1 MIETRTKEIFDF
13 LTSDYKFHSSEEI
26 GNRLELSSKTVQ
38 KEILILNSYIEG
50 KGAIVESET
59 GKGYQFVIN
68 DKKKFKNFLKHDWF
82 RYAYF
87 HQENP
92 SKDFRIENILK
103 LLLFSNSYIKQ
114 QELADMFYVSL
125 SLINKDIKKVRK
137 LLKDYNIELISK
149 PYYGMKIKGN
159 EKDIRLAI
167 RNEIGED
174 PSIFGGDSKEEL
186 FKEIQTI
193 INEIEFPDS
202 FYMPYA
208 NFKNLVIHIYISILR
223 IKEGKYINLPEDLS
237 KRAISRDEFD
247 IANKVVDEL
256 SRKLYIEFP
265 KDEILY
271 LTMHL
276 ISKNAV
282 TNYEKVSQEISELA
296 QLMIDEIYKVTKYDF
311 RSNID
316 LFFALSLHIGPLIE
330 RLRYGLTMK
339 NPILED
345 IKKNQIAFMLAT
357 IATNPISK
365 IYKKKVSDDEIGY
378 IALHIASAMERNFL
392 EKRDILVVCGSGN
405 ASAQIMKTQIER
417 RYKEEINSIT
427 LTDVSKLDLYN
438 LDKFDFIVSSIEI
451 KEKTRTPIVYVD
463 VIFKQK
469 DFDLIEDAIN
479 IDGMAEINNIFIN
492 SIFVRDIDIKDR
504 NEALD
509 KLSEIAS
516 RKTNLSKEEIR
527 DQYEKREKM
536 AFTAYGKVAIPH
548 ILKQVEKESFAIILI
563 PKESIKWNDEDVSL
577 IYSLF
582 VKKDIGDMNAY
593 YEKLGDYLNND
604 ELIYESIK
612 SNNKIEFMN
621 IFLGGK
627 NNEWWKI
634 VWVSLSNH
642 SSRWRIEKLI

>member
-26 GNRLELSSKTVQ
+26 GNHLELSSKTVQ
-38 KEILILNSYIEG
+38 KEILILNSYIRG
-50 KGAIVESET
+50 KGAIVESEP

-174 PSIFGGDSKEEL
+174 PSIFGGDNKEYL
-186 FKEIQTI
+186 FKQIQAI
-193 INEIEFPDS
+193 INDIDFPDS

-256 SRKLYIEFP
+256 SKKLDIEFP

-451 KEKTRTPIVYVD
+451 KGKTRTPIVYVD

-504 NEALD
+504 SEALD

-516 RKTNLSKEEIR
+516 EKINLSKDEIR
-527 DQYEKREKM
+527 NQYEKREKM
-536 AFTAYGKVAIPH
+536 AFTDYGKVAIPH
-548 ILKQVEKESFAIILI
+548 ILEQVETESFAIILI
-563 PKESIKWNDEDVSL
+563 PKKAIKWNDEDVNI

-627 NNEWWKI
+627 NNE
-634 VWVSLSNH
+634 
-642 SSRWRIEKLI
+642 

>member
-13 LTSDYKFHSSEEI
+13 LTSDYKYHSSEEI
-26 GNRLELSSKTVQ
+26 GNHLELSSKTVQ

-50 KGAIVESET
+50 KGAIVESEP

-174 PSIFGGDSKEEL
+174 PSIFGGDNKEYL
-186 FKEIQTI
+186 FKQIQAI
-193 INEIEFPDS
+193 INDIDFPDS

-223 IKEGKYINLPEDLS
+223 INEGKYINLPEDLS

-417 RYKEEINSIT
+417 KYKEEINNVT
-427 LTDVSKLDLYN
+427 LTDVSKLGLYN

-492 SIFVRDIDIKDR
+492 SVFIRDIDIKDR
-504 NEALD
+504 NQALD
-509 KLSEIAS
+509 ILSEIAS
-516 RKTNLSKEEIR
+516 KKINLSIDEIK
-527 DQYEKREKM
+527 DQYEKRENL

-548 ILKQVEKESFAIILI
+548 ILEQVETESFAIILI
-563 PKESIKWNDEDVSL
+563 PKKGIKWNDEDVNI

-604 ELIYESIK
+604 ELIEESIK

-627 NNEWWKI
+627 NNG
-634 VWVSLSNH
+634 
-642 SSRWRIEKLI
+642 

>member
-38 KEILILNSYIEG
+38 KEILILNSYIRG
-50 KGAIVESET
+50 KGAIVESEPR
-59 GKGYQFVIN
+59 KGYQFVIN

-137 LLKDYNIELISK
+137 LLKEYNIELISK

-174 PSIFGGDSKEEL
+174 PSIFGGDNKEYL
-186 FKEIQTI
+186 FKQIQAI
-193 INEIEFPDS
+193 INDIDFPDS

-223 IKEGKYINLPEDLS
+223 IREGKYINLPEDLS

-365 IYKKKVSDDEIGY
+365 IYKNKVSDDEIGY

-417 RYKEEINSIT
+417 KYKEEINNVT
-427 LTDVSKLDLYN
+427 LTDVSKLGLYN

-504 NEALD
+504 SEALD

-516 RKTNLSKEEIR
+516 EKINLSKDEIR
-527 DQYEKREKM
+527 YQYEKREKM

-548 ILKQVEKESFAIILI
+548 ILEQVEAESFAIILI
-563 PKESIKWNDEDVSL
+563 PKKGIKWNDEDVNI

>member
-1 MIETRTKEIFDF
+1 MKGGKMIETRTKEVFDF
-13 LTSDYKFHSSEEI
+13 LTSDYKYHSSEEI
-26 GNRLELSSKTVQ
+26 GNHLELSSKTVQ
-38 KEILILNSYIEG
+38 KEILILNSFIEG
-50 KGAIVESET
+50 KGAIVESEP
-59 GKGYQFVIN
+59 GKGYQFVII

-137 LLKDYNIELISK
+137 LLKEYNIDLISK
-149 PYYGMKIKGN
+149 PYYGMKIKGD

-186 FKEIQTI
+186 FKEIQAI

-237 KRAISRDEFD
+237 KRAISRDEFN
-247 IANKVVDEL
+247 IASQVVDEL
-256 SRKLYIEFP
+256 SKNLDIEFP

-296 QLMIDEIYKVTKYDF
+296 QIMIDEIYKVTKYDF

-378 IALHIASAMERNFL
+378 IALHIASAMECNCL

-451 KEKTRTPIVYVD
+451 KEKNSHTDCLCRC
-463 VIFKQK
+463 
-469 DFDLIEDAIN
+469 N
-479 IDGMAEINNIFIN
+479 I
-492 SIFVRDIDIKDR
+492 
-504 NEALD
+504 
-509 KLSEIAS
+509 
-516 RKTNLSKEEIR
+516 
-527 DQYEKREKM
+527 
-536 AFTAYGKVAIPH
+536 
-548 ILKQVEKESFAIILI
+548 
-563 PKESIKWNDEDVSL
+563 
-577 IYSLF
+577 
-582 VKKDIGDMNAY
+582 
-593 YEKLGDYLNND
+593 
-604 ELIYESIK
+604 
-612 SNNKIEFMN
+612 
-621 IFLGGK
+621 
-627 NNEWWKI
+627 
-634 VWVSLSNH
+634 
-642 SSRWRIEKLI
+642 

>member
-159 EKDIRLAI
+159 EKDIRLSI

-193 INEIEFPDS
+193 INEIDFPDS

-504 NEALD
+504 SEALD

-516 RKTNLSKEEIR
+516 EKINLSADEIR
-527 DQYEKREKM
+527 NQYEKREKM

-548 ILKQVEKESFAIILI
+548 ILEQVEAESFAIILI
-563 PKESIKWNDEDVSL
+563 PKKGIKWNDEDVNI

-627 NNEWWKI
+627 NNE
-634 VWVSLSNH
+634 
-642 SSRWRIEKLI
+642 

>member
-1 MIETRTKEIFDF
+1 
-13 LTSDYKFHSSEEI
+13 
-26 GNRLELSSKTVQ
+26 
-38 KEILILNSYIEG
+38 
-50 KGAIVESET
+50 
-59 GKGYQFVIN
+59 
-68 DKKKFKNFLKHDWF
+68 
-82 RYAYF
+82 
-87 HQENP
+87 
-92 SKDFRIENILK
+92 
-103 LLLFSNSYIKQ
+103 
-114 QELADMFYVSL
+114 MFYVSL

-174 PSIFGGDSKEEL
+174 PSIFGGDNKEYL
-186 FKEIQTI
+186 FKQIQDI
-193 INEIEFPDS
+193 INDIDFPDS

-223 IKEGKYINLPEDLS
+223 IREGKYINLPEDLS

-256 SRKLYIEFP
+256 SKKLDIEFP

-378 IALHIASAMERNFL
+378 IALHVASAMERNFL

-451 KEKTRTPIVYVD
+451 KGKTRTPIVYVD

-504 NEALD
+504 SEALD

-516 RKTNLSKEEIR
+516 EKINLSKDEIR
-527 DQYEKREKM
+527 NQYEKREKM

-548 ILKQVEKESFAIILI
+548 ILEQVETESFAIILI
-563 PKESIKWNDEDVSL
+563 PKKGIKWSDEDVNI

-604 ELIYESIK
+604 ELIDESLK

>member
-1 MIETRTKEIFDF
+1 MIETRTKEIFDY
-13 LTSDYKFHSSEEI
+13 LTSDYGFHSSEEI
-26 GNRLELSSKTVQ
+26 GEELELSSKTVQ
-38 KEILILNSYIEG
+38 KEIGILNSFIKD
-50 KGAIVESET
+50 KGAIVESES
-59 GKGYQFVIN
+59 GKGYQFRIL
-68 DKKKFKNFLKHDWF
+68 DEDKFKNFLKHDWF
-82 RYAYF
+82 KYAYF

-92 SKDFRIENILK
+92 NKDFRIESIIK
-103 LLLFSNSYIKQ
+103 LFLFSNSFIKQ

-125 SLINKDIKKVRK
+125 SQVNKDIKKVRK
-137 LLKDYNIELISK
+137 LLKAYNIELISK
-149 PYYGMKIKGN
+149 PYYGMKIKGS

-174 PSIFGGDSKEEL
+174 PAIFARDSDKEL
-186 FKEIQTI
+186 FTRIQAI
-193 INEIEFPDS
+193 IADVDFPES

-208 NFKNLVIHIYISILR
+208 NFKNLVVHIYISILR
-223 IKEGKYINLPEDLS
+223 IKEGKYIDLSDELS
-237 KRAISRDEFD
+237 KRVISYDEFN
-247 IANKVVDEL
+247 IANMVVKEL
-256 SRKLYIEFP
+256 SKKLDLTFP
-265 KDEILY
+265 EDEILY

-282 TNYEKVSQEISELA
+282 TNYEKVSPEISELA
-296 QLMIDEIYKVTKYDF
+296 QIMIDEIYKVTKYDF

-365 IYKKKVSDDEIGY
+365 IYKKKVSEDEIGY

-427 LTDVSKLDLYN
+427 LTDISKLDLYN

-479 IDGMAEINNIFIN
+479 IDGMVEINNIFIN

-504 NEALD
+504 GEALD

-516 RKTNLSKEEIR
+516 EKINLSNDEIR

-548 ILKQVEKESFAIILI
+548 ILEQVEEESFAIILI

-582 VKKDIGDMNAY
+582 VKKDMGDMNAY

-604 ELIYESIK
+604 ELIEESIK
-612 SNNKIEFMN
+612 TKNKIEFMN

-627 NNEWWKI
+627 NNG
-634 VWVSLSNH
+634 
-642 SSRWRIEKLI
+642 

>member
-1 MIETRTKEIFDF
+1 MIETRTKEVFDF
-13 LTSDYKFHSSEEI
+13 LTSDYKYHSSEEI
-26 GNRLELSSKTVQ
+26 GNHLELSSKTVQ

-50 KGAIVESET
+50 KGAIVESEP

-137 LLKDYNIELISK
+137 LLKEYNIELISK

-174 PSIFGGDSKEEL
+174 PSIFGGDNKDYL
-186 FKEIQTI
+186 FKQIQAI
-193 INEIEFPDS
+193 INDIDFPDS

-417 RYKEEINSIT
+417 KYKEEINNVT
-427 LTDVSKLDLYN
+427 LTDVSKLGLYN

-492 SIFVRDIDIKDR
+492 SVFIRDIDIKDR
-504 NEALD
+504 NQALD
-509 KLSEIAS
+509 ILSEIAS
-516 RKTNLSKEEIR
+516 KKINLSIDEIK
-527 DQYEKREKM
+527 DQYEKRENL

-548 ILKQVEKESFAIILI
+548 ILEQVETESFAIILI
-563 PKESIKWNDEDVSL
+563 PKKGIKWNDEDVNI

-604 ELIYESIK
+604 ELIEESIK

-627 NNEWWKI
+627 NNG
-634 VWVSLSNH
+634 
-642 SSRWRIEKLI
+642 